1 MEDYPRL
8 IERAFCLKATSINS
22 VHEKM
27 CHSGHIK
34 AIHIWPARRPLAA
47 CRATII
53 ATLLK
58 DPNSP
63 ELRREILTKIGGAVV
78 QTTGKDNQITEK
90 TVGGVLGWK
99 LENSPEID
107 WLRKAILEQYPDK
120 PPSML
125 DPFAGGGAIPFE
137 SMRMGCEA
145 TASDI
150 NPVAWFILKCTLD
163 YPHSF
168 LGKLKP
174 LPDFAGDS
182 PEFWKEFP
190 PEGKLA
196 KNQKQGRNYQSMLA
210 PDAGW
215 GLGWHVRAWSWL
227 VLEEAKKELES
238 YYPKLPKT
246 ESGNLDD
253 NPVAYIWARTV
264 QCKNCRSEIPLLK
277 SLWLSR
283 TDKNRTILRLK
294 PSKEE
299 RIVNF
304 EIERDIPI
312 VGTNSHQKT
321 INDRILGKGTVSR
334 SGAWCPCCGLPSS
347 VAMDAEDIRHEGI
360 SGRIGTRMV
369 VVVIKSKKGKD
380 FRLPTEADRLASESA
395 KSKIS
400 EIYAE
405 IPFGVP
411 TEPTPKGGNGASRAF
426 SVDGY
431 GYDAWF
437 KLFTF
442 RQLLSFGVLIKA
454 IRKKKEQM
462 AKYGYSPEWIEAIS
476 CYLACI
482 LSKIVDYNS
491 TLVDWQPKGTK
502 GGHTFMRWALPVKT
516 DFVENA
522 LLTSDSGGWT
532 AVSKWVTKPILGML
546 VDGAKFAPKAK
557 VNLMSA
563 IRVEGSYDLIAT
575 DPPYYDAIPYSD
587 LMDFFYVWL
596 RRTLNGLTPEI
607 DQVFKEP
614 LSPKWDRLNND
625 GELIDDP
632 SRHNGDQTTSKDT
645 YEQGMARAFGACNNV
660 LKANG
665 RLVLVF
671 ANKNPEAWETLVGAV
686 IKAGFVVEGSWP
698 IQTEMVNR
706 TRSLSSAALSSSVW
720 LVCRKRVS
728 GGPGWDNQVL
738 EDMKANIFQRLHEF
752 WDAGIRGPDFVW
764 TATGPALEA
773 FSKYPV
779 VKKANKPN
787 ETLGVAEF
795 LRQVR
800 RIVVDFVVGRVLS
813 KDENGNSLGLDDVT
827 TYYLLHRNDFGFR
840 DTPIGPCILYAIS
853 CDLSDV
859 SLISEYD
866 ILKKTGGQ
874 EELEDDETAENDEET
889 EGEGSTVRLKEW
901 NQRKGKNL
909 GFDVNGR
916 PAPLIDRIHRLM
928 HLWRTGDV
936 VKVREYLE
944 EYGLMENQTFHKV
957 LQAVIELAKEGDEER
972 SILESI
978 SNFVSGK
985 GGNVKRR
992 KTLTD
997 YSADL

>member
-1 MEDYPRL
+1 MTDDHPRL
-8 IERAFCLKATSINS
+8 IERAFCLKEASINS

-58 DPNSP
+58 DPDSM
-63 ELRREILTKIGGAVV
+63 ELRKEILKKIGGEIV
-78 QTTGKDNQITEK
+78 QIKGKDNQISEK
-90 TVGGVLGWK
+90 TVGGILSWK
-99 LENSPEID
+99 SENNPEIT
-107 WLRKAILEQYPDK
+107 WLRKAIAEQYLK
-120 PPSML
+120 PPSIL

-168 LGKLKP
+168 FDKLKP
-174 LPDFAGDS
+174 LPDFAEDS
-182 PEFWKEFP
+182 DEFWEEFP
-190 PEGKLA
+190 VEGRRG
-196 KNQKQGRNYQSMLA
+196 KNQKKGKKYQSTLA
-210 PDAGW
+210 PGSGF
-215 GLGWHVRAWSWL
+215 GLGWHVRAWSWR
-227 VLEEAKKELES
+227 VLTKVRDQLS
-238 YYPKLPKT
+238 IYYTSPT
-246 ESGNLDD
+246 ESKPL
-253 NPVAYIWARTV
+253 AYIWARTV
-264 QCKNCRSEIPLLK
+264 KCKNCRSEIPLLK

-283 TDKNRTILRLK
+283 NNKNRILLVMK
-294 PSKEE
+294 PNQKEGQ
-299 RIVNF
+299 VDF
-304 EIERDIPI
+304 EIEKNIPAKG
-312 VGTNSHQKT
+312 VTPNQKKEY
-321 INDRILGKGTVSR
+321 DKRIGKGTIGR

-347 VAMDAEDIRHEGI
+347 IAMDMEDIRHEGL
-360 SGRIGTRMV
+360 SGRIGYKMI
-369 VVVIKSKKGKD
+369 VIVAKGEKEKIFADISANELAQKKIFEVYSD
-380 FRLPTEADRLASESA
+380 V
-395 KSKIS
+395 
-400 EIYAE
+400 
-405 IPFGVP
+405 PFGLP

-426 SVDGY
+426 SVDRY
-431 GYDAWF
+431 GYNAWY
-437 KLFTF
+437 KLFTP
-442 RQLLSFGVLIKA
+442 RQLLSFGVLIKE
-454 IRKKKEQM
+454 IRKTREEM
-462 AKYGYSPEWIEAIS
+462 AFYGYSPDWIEAVS

-482 LSKIVDYNS
+482 LDKIIDYNS
-491 TLVDWQPKGTK
+491 TLVHWQPKGVK
-502 GGHTFMRWALPVKT
+502 GSNTFARWALPVKP

-522 LLTSDSGGWT
+522 LLTSDSGGWM
-532 AVSKWVTKPILGML
+532 AVSRWVTTPILGML
-546 VDGAKFAPKAK
+546 VDAAKFAPKPK
-557 VNLMSA
+557 INIMSA
-563 IRVEGSYDLIAT
+563 VKVEGSYDLVIT

-596 RRTLNGLTPEI
+596 RRTLYGLTPEI
-607 DQVFKEP
+607 DQVFKDS
-614 LSPKWDRLNND
+614 LSPKWDTSNND

-632 SRHNGDQTTSKDT
+632 NRHSGDQTKSKET
-645 YEQGMARAFGACNNV
+645 YEFGMARAFGACNNI

-698 IQTEMVNR
+698 MQTEMVNR

-720 LVCRKRVS
+720 LVCRKRITT
-728 GGPGWDNQVL
+728 GPGWDNQVL
-738 EDMKANIFQRLHEF
+738 EDMRANIFQRLHEF

-773 FSKYPV
+773 YSKYAV

-787 ETLGVAEF
+787 ETMGVDEF

-813 KDENGNSLGLDDVT
+813 KDENGNPLGLDDVT
-827 TYYLLHRNDFGFR
+827 TYYLLHRNDFDFR

-853 CDLSDV
+853 CGLSDGA
-859 SLISEYD
+859 LISEYD
-866 ILKKTGGQ
+866 LLKKTGGQ
-874 EELEDDETAENDEET
+874 ENLEDDETVENEDEG
-889 EGEGSTVRLKEW
+889 EGEGSTVRLKGW

-909 GFDVNGR
+909 GLDVNGK
-916 PAPLIDRIHRLM
+916 PAPLIDRIHHLM
-928 HLWRTGDV
+928 QLWYTGDE
-936 VKVREYLE
+936 VKVSEYLDDH
-944 EYGLMENQTFHKV
+944 GLLLNPTFHQV

-985 GGNVKRR
+985 GGNIKRR
-992 KTLTD
+992 KTLID
-997 YSADL
+997 YSS